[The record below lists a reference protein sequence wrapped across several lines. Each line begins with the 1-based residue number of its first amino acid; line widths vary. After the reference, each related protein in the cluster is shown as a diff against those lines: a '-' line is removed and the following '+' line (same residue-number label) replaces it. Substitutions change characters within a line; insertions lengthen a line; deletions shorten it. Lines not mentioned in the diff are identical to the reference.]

1 MKNGRHLPSIFH
13 EFIKETTHMLPVLAL
28 LLAAF
33 TWGSAFCFIKQIL
46 DTVSPYYLLAF
57 RFSLSAIL
65 LCLIFRKKLSQ
76 LTRHTFLHGVR
87 LGVILYFEFFF
98 YTIGLQYTTASKSA
112 FICAGY
118 MMIMPLVYFCIVR
131 KRPTVY
137 EIMASFLCMT
147 GLTCILCSDL
157 SSLNIGDA
165 ISSLTAVCYAIHIVY
180 TGIYAKDD
188 DPVLLN
194 ILQIG
199 AAALLAAAVAFL
211 SGPFPG
217 ALPSD
222 AISGILY
229 LAVMCT
235 IIPYLLSVYGQRYVK
250 TSTSGILLSFE
261 SVFGAALSILV
272 LDEPFTPLFA
282 LGTILVVGSAV
293 LSEQGTAT

>member
-1 MKNGRHLPSIFH
+1 MKNGRQMPSIFH

-46 DTVSPYYLLAF
+46 DSISPYYLLAF
-57 RFSLSAIL
+57 RFSLSALL
-65 LCLIFRKKLSQ
+65 LCLIFPGKLRNLRQ
-76 LTRHTFLHGVR
+76 NTLLHGIH

-98 YTIGLQYTTASKSA
+98 YTVGLQYTTASKSA

-131 KRPTVY
+131 KRPAPH
-137 EIMASFLCMT
+137 EIAASFLCMA

-157 SSLNIGDA
+157 GSLNIGDA
-165 ISSLTAVCYAIHIVY
+165 ISSLTAVCYAVHIVY
-180 TGIYAKDD
+180 TGIYAKTD

-199 AAALLAAAVAFL
+199 TAALLSDAVAL
-211 SGPFPG
+211 VSGPLPG
-217 ALPSD
+217 ALPSG
-222 AISGILY
+222 ALSGILY

-272 LDEPFTPLFA
+272 LGDPFTPLFA

-293 LSEQGTAT
+293 LSEQGTAA